1 MLLKNGDK
9 GTQVT
14 MVQYALHILCFS
26 PKSFDGNFGT
36 NMEEALKR
44 YQTAYG
50 LSADGIVGDA
60 TWSSLCQEI
69 KPIQRALADKG
80 YYNYSV
86 DGIARVST
94 YNAVIN
100 FQTAKGLKN
109 DGMVGNAT
117 RNKLMMAG
125 SEEVTESDFPLKQ
138 GAVGDKVIYLQYGL
152 RILCCS
158 PGAIDGKFGTGTYN
172 AVVKFQ
178 QKYSLTADGIVG
190 SGTWGKMKSLI
201 SEIQTALIS
210 KGYDIGNVDGVA
222 GPGTYSGVQEFQAAN
237 GLTVDGQVGPATR
250 EKLLGTASDG
260 GNDAFPLKLGSV
272 GPYVQFLQQALR
284 IMCINPKTLAGTFD
298 SNTESAVK
306 RFQEKYGLTADGI
319 VGTGTWEKL
328 RSVIKPIQQALV
340 NHGYSTV
347 AVDGIAG
354 SVTYNAV
361 LAFQEANGLTADGM
375 VGTGTLAKLGI
386 TSNGGGVGTISAT
399 LKSGSDGSLVRY
411 LQHVLEALGYSV
423 TINGIF
429 DSATVTAVKA
439 FQEANGLTS
448 DGVVGSGTWSK
459 IFEKYKVNVSGTGIT
474 KFVNVA
480 RHELSWGFKEDNSN
494 NITPYGQWYGM
505 QGSAWCAM
513 FVSWCAH
520 QAGIIGDIV
529 PRYAY
534 CPSGMNWYRA
544 QNRYYSRSGGYT
556 PKIGDVVFFW
566 SSTANRVAHTGLVVE
581 VDTTTITTIEGN
593 SADGVYERTYNKTN
607 TYIYGYGSNSEVTS
621 DMTTDEIEEAINN
634 ALYKKGL
641 DLLKACNV
649 PFKLINDTYVF
660 GINRTTEF
668 SVGVKTMEFDIAPN
682 MNASVTIELCD
693 ETYTNPKALFN
704 IGVSNG
710 SLVSG
715 VNFHSK
721 LFDIVTKVEAEF
733 NESIAGAL
741 PHLESIELNVQKGK
755 IGYIL
760 AISDDSV
767 VLGYSVTASLEA
779 TETSEKSFRFVFEVK
794 ISNPYEPE
802 NAAKW
807 GNFYVA
813 CNDVLKAVEEG
824 EEKSEEVVPAIST
837 MLSKEWIGVDTLLL
851 ILIFIATLVHV

>member
-178 QKYSLTADGIVG
+178 EKYSLTADGIVG

-272 GPYVQFLQQALR
+272 GPYVQFLQQGLR

-306 RFQEKYGLTADGI
+306 RFQEKYSLTADGI

-375 VGTGTLAKLGI
+375 VGSGTLEKLGI
-386 TSNGGGVGTISAT
+386 TTNGGGAGTISAT
-399 LKSGSDGSLVRY
+399 LRSGSDGSLVRY

-429 DSATVTAVKA
+429 DSATVTVVKA

-534 CPSGMNWYRA
+534 CPSGMNWYRT
-544 QNRYYSRSGGYT
+544 QNRYYSRSGGYA
-556 PKIGDVVFFW
+556 PKVGDVVFFW
-566 SSTANRVAHTGLVVE
+566 SNAANRVAHTGLIVE
-581 VDTTTITTIEGN
+581 VGTTTITTIEGN

-607 TYIYGYGSNSEVTS
+607 TYIYGYGSNTKSASETIEPSEEEKNKAVLEKGAALLEGFNTVVNFNKDKNLYEIDAFNGKVSFELDKANTYYLAENVKVVTKIKADTS
-621 DMTTDEIEEAINN
+621 LYTNNESPWTFSVSNGEVISGDLELRTGFIEVLAGLEGEIEETIDDF
-634 ALYKKGL
+634 LPVY
-641 DLLKACNV
+641 DTLKV
-649 PFKLINDTYVF
+649 VIGTGRGKTEVKVRPLINP
-660 GINRTTEF
+660 TEF
-668 SVGVKTMEFDIAPN
+668 IVNYAITGEVEVGENF
-682 MNASVTIELCD
+682 SQSYSFEYEVTI
-693 ETYTNPKALFN
+693 
-704 IGVSNG
+704 
-710 SLVSG
+710 
-715 VNFHSK
+715 
-721 LFDIVTKVEAEF
+721 TKPNDNNQEVAWDTVF
-733 NESIAGAL
+733 AT
-741 PHLESIELNVQKGK
+741 
-755 IGYIL
+755 
-760 AISDDSV
+760 
-767 VLGYSVTASLEA
+767 LG
-779 TETSEKSFRFVFEVK
+779 EK
-794 ISNPYEPE
+794 
-802 NAAKW
+802 
-807 GNFYVA
+807 
-813 CNDVLKAVEEG
+813 CEEG
-824 EEKSEEVVPAIST
+824 LPAVQVIAIIAFVVVCVYLGAPVLA
-837 MLSKEWIGVDTLLL
+837 K
-851 ILIFIATLVHV
+851 ILFLV

>member
-36 NMEEALKR
+36 NMEDALKR

-178 QKYSLTADGIVG
+178 EKYSLTADGIVG

-272 GPYVQFLQQALR
+272 GPYVQFLQQGLR

-306 RFQEKYGLTADGI
+306 RFQEKYSLTADGI

-375 VGTGTLAKLGI
+375 VGSGTLEKLGI
-386 TSNGGGVGTISAT
+386 TTNGGGVGTISAT
-399 LKSGSDGSLVRY
+399 LRSGSDGSLVRY

-439 FQEANGLTS
+439 FQKTNELKR
-448 DGVVGSGTWSK
+448 DGVVGSDTWSK

-529 PRYAY
+529 PKYAY
-534 CPSGMNWYRA
+534 CPSGMNWYRT
-544 QNRYYSRSGGYT
+544 QKRYYSRSGGYT
-556 PKIGDVVFFW
+556 PKVGDVVFFW

-581 VDTTTITTIEGN
+581 VGTTTITTIEGN

-607 TYIYGYGSNSEVTS
+607 TYIYGYGANSEIVN
-621 DMTTDEIEEAINN
+621 DTTPDEEEEAFNN
-634 ALYKKGL
+634 ALFKKGI
-641 DLLKACNV
+641 DLLEACRAPLVYKNGKYELV
-649 PFKLINDTYVF
+649 
-660 GINRTTEF
+660 GISE
-668 SVGVKTMEFDIAPN
+668 SVSYAICEPKKYRIAPN
-682 MNASVTIELCD
+682 VYVTTEINAKDKISLND
-693 ETYTNPKALFN
+693 KALIN
-704 IGVSNG
+704 LEVSNG
-710 SLVSG
+710 SAITEFNLHQGVVDVVS
-715 VNFHSK
+715 S
-721 LFDIVTKVEAEF
+721 IAAEF
-733 NESIAGAL
+733 DESFEGTL
-741 PHLESIELNVQKGK
+741 PHLESLEIGVQFGK
-755 IGYIL
+755 IGMAMGVEDESISISYIVTGEVEI
-760 AISDDSV
+760 AENHTKE
-767 VLGYSVTASLEA
+767 YS
-779 TETSEKSFRFVFEVK
+779 FVFKITVTKPNGAEYEAVWAEVCEK
-794 ISNPYEPE
+794 VNYAIKKVADGAEALFRGI
-802 NAAKW
+802 AAIIILI
-807 GNFYVA
+807 
-813 CNDVLKAVEEG
+813 LKATRVA
-824 EEKSEEVVPAIST
+824 SAILLA
-837 MLSKEWIGVDTLLL
+837 ML
-851 ILIFIATLVHV
+851 AAALVFA

>member
-36 NMEEALKR
+36 NMEDALKR

-178 QKYSLTADGIVG
+178 EKYSLTADGIVG

-201 SEIQTALIS
+201 REIQTALIS

-272 GPYVQFLQQALR
+272 GPYVQFLQQGLR

-306 RFQEKYGLTADGI
+306 RFQEKYSLTADGI

-386 TSNGGGVGTISAT
+386 TSNGGGAGTISAT

-411 LQHVLEALGYSV
+411 LQHVLEALGYSA

-513 FVSWCAH
+513 FVSWCAY
-520 QAGIIGDIV
+520 QAGIIDDIV

-534 CPSGMNWYRA
+534 CPSGMNWYRT

-556 PKIGDVVFFW
+556 PKVGDVVFFW
-566 SSTANRVAHTGLVVE
+566 SNTANRVAHTGLVVE
-581 VDTTTITTIEGN
+581 VGTTTITTIEGN

-607 TYIYGYGSNSEVTS
+607 TYIYGYGANSEIVN
-621 DMTTDEIEEAINN
+621 DTTPDEEEEAFNN
-634 ALYKKGL
+634 ALFKKGI
-641 DLLKACNV
+641 DLLEACRA
-649 PFKLINDTYVF
+649 PLIYKNGQYELV
-660 GINRTTEF
+660 GISE
-668 SVGVKTMEFDIAPN
+668 SVSYAICEPKKYWIAPN
-682 MNASVTIELCD
+682 VYVTTEINAKDKISLND
-693 ETYTNPKALFN
+693 NALIN
-704 IGVSNG
+704 LEVSNG
-710 SLVSG
+710 SAITEFNLHQGVVDVVS
-715 VNFHSK
+715 S
-721 LFDIVTKVEAEF
+721 IAAEF
-733 NESIAGAL
+733 DESFEGTL
-741 PHLESIELNVQKGK
+741 PHLESLEIGVQFGK
-755 IGYIL
+755 IGMAMGVEDESISISYIVTGEVEIAENHTKEYSFVYKITVTKPNGAEYEAVWAEVCEKVNY
-760 AISDDSV
+760 AIKKVAD
-767 VLGYSVTASLEA
+767 GAEA
-779 TETSEKSFRFVFEVK
+779 LFRG
-794 ISNPYEPE
+794 I
-802 NAAKW
+802 AAIIILI
-807 GNFYVA
+807 
-813 CNDVLKAVEEG
+813 LKATRVA
-824 EEKSEEVVPAIST
+824 SAILLA
-837 MLSKEWIGVDTLLL
+837 ML
-851 ILIFIATLVHV
+851 AAALVFA